1 MPRGRG
7 PSGPDME
14 EIPAWLAASEPY
26 EPRPDRGRHLEKSL
40 LALLRVLAALRERPG
55 SVRDGERLNPAPKL
69 VSTFL
74 VILLVSLSRGGLFL
88 EAAAVFELG
97 CLCLLRGETIA
108 RVLRRVLAA
117 GLFALAIL
125 LPAYALGRG
134 ANLPFVCG
142 KVLLALLAA
151 AIFSS
156 ATGWPSMAAA
166 LSTLRIPDVFVMTLD
181 MTVKYISLLGAL
193 LADLLCALKLRSV
206 GRDGQ
211 KLSSLAGLAGT
222 LFLKSKDAALAQY
235 QAMECRC
242 FDGRYAVSGRPGLG
256 RRDAALVA
264 ADLAI
269 LAFFVAAGRAR

>member
-1 MPRGRG
+1 
-7 PSGPDME
+7 
-14 EIPAWLAASEPY
+14 
-26 EPRPDRGRHLEKSL
+26 
-40 LALLRVLAALRERPG
+40 
-55 SVRDGERLNPAPKL
+55 
-69 VSTFL
+69 
-74 VILLVSLSRGGLFL
+74 
-88 EAAAVFELG
+88 LG

-142 KVLLALLAA
+142 KVLLAVLAA

-156 ATGWPSMAAA
+156 ATSWPSMAAA
-166 LSTLRIPDVFVMTLD
+166 FSTLRVPDVFVMTLD

-193 LADLLCALKLRSV
+193 LLDMLCALKLRSV
-206 GRDGQ
+206 GRDER
-211 KLSSLAGLAGT
+211 KMSSLAGLAGT
-222 LFLKSKDAALAQY
+222 LFLKSKDAAWAQY

-242 FDGRYAVSGRPGLG
+242 FDGRYAVSRRAGLG
-256 RRDAALVA
+256 WRDAAFVA

-269 LAFFVAAGRAR
+269 VASFVAAGRGR